1 MHVLEGIYNNYP
13 GALVGGTPKGPASAT
28 SMFGGYLSRNNDGVM
43 KFKSSQ
49 IKKSGAA

>member
-1 MHVLEGIYNNYP
+1 MLEGIYNNHP
-13 GALVGGTPKGPASAT
+13 GAIVGGTPKGPASAT
-28 SMFGGYLSRNNDGVM
+28 SMFGGYHSRNNDGVM

>member
-1 MHVLEGIYNNYP
+1 MI
-13 GALVGGTPKGPASAT
+13 GGTPKGPASAT

-49 IKKSGAA
+49 IKKSGAAQSINLVEGSRG